1 MRKPGLGALTRLE
14 LQHFLHNIERILMA
28 ATQQKSNG
36 SETFQTM
43 SDAKD
48 ANRIAREKLISEM
61 NGIIS
66 EAEGWLK
73 DASALGGEDILAVKD
88 KLAATLQT
96 TKMDLLKLDANLIT
110 KTKLAAQA
118 TGAYVKH
125 NPWTVIGVGAATGL
139 AIGWLIGRK

>member
-1 MRKPGLGALTRLE
+1 
-14 LQHFLHNIERILMA
+14 MA

-73 DASALGGEDILAVKD
+73 DASALGGEDILVVKD